1 MCGQC
6 WPISTWQKLIKIK
19 NTTRE
24 TISNNATTYNNMMIK
39 QLSLLLA
46 LIGAPA
52 VSAIELT
59 PANWDEQTSGKT
71 VFLKFYAPWVS
82 YSYILLP
89 HWMSRRR

>member
-1 MCGQC
+1 
-6 WPISTWQKLIKIK
+6 
-19 NTTRE
+19 
-24 TISNNATTYNNMMIK
+24 MIK

-52 VSAIELT
+52 VSAVELT

-82 YSYILLP
+82 IIIIFYAGEKGAIGHLHLHYSCPEALLISSLSNF
-89 HWMSRRR
+89 HLRIFY